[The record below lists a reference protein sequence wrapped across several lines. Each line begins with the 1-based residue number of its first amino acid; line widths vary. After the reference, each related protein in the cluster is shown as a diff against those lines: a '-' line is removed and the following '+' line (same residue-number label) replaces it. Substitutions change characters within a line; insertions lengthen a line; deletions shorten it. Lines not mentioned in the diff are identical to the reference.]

1 MTTRIRWLIF
11 NWCFFIYFKIFI
23 IFYSQC
29 FTLILQT
36 YDVVSTSIRLLCDV
50 TQTLKR
56 LRVST
61 GKRIKFCIIGKV
73 LANLRGL
80 YPNLRGLWNLIPLK
94 CISYL
99 HKVALFRFHSFPWKG
114 YNFHRLKDIFLRV
127 LYKAQWRNYFPD
139 SFTQSVVDPF
149 CKFFIFRKSIRSEI
163 WTKIKYDIHLSLTL
177 LPYKLNIAVN

>member
-114 YNFHRLKDIFLRV
+114 YNFHRLKDIFCE
-127 LYKAQWRNYFPD
+127 YSIKRNEGITFLTPLPNRLWTHFPD
-139 SFTQSVVDPF
+139 LYGLKQGQT
-149 CKFFIFRKSIRSEI
+149 
-163 WTKIKYDIHLSLTL
+163 
-177 LPYKLNIAVN
+177 